1 MPEDRAPLALL
12 IMGAGA
18 QMISWPEEF
27 SASWRYSPDDD
38 VIPQR
43 ISDSSSRL
51 ELGDDGKMIRR
62 PDAVHRGGA
71 GQVS

>member
-27 SASWRYSPDDD
+27 SAS
-38 VIPQR
+38 
-43 ISDSSSRL
+43 L
-51 ELGDDGKMIRR
+51 ALL
-62 PDAVHRGGA
+62 A
-71 GQVS
+71 G